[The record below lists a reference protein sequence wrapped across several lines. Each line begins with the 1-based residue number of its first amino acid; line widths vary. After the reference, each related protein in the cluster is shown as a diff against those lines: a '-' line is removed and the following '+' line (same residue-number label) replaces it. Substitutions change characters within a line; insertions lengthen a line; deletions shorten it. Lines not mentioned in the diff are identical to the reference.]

1 MLIAKI
7 MLISV
12 IPMEVMG
19 GKTQEEL
26 FPNRNDDPNHYVLS
40 LFYPRSQLKPTRK
53 W

>member
-19 GKTQEEL
+19 GKRHEEL
-26 FPNRNDDPNHYVLS
+26 SANRNYDPNHHMLS
-40 LFYPRSQLKPTRK
+40 LFYPRSQLKPT
-53 W
+53 